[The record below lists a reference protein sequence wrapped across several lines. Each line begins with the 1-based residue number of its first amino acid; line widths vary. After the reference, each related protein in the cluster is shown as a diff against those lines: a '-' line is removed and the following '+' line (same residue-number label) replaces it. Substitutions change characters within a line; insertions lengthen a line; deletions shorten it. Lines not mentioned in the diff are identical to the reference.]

1 MAAGRSVVELASVGP
16 TSSSSSSPSHDN
28 RRHHGAIEPHLHT
41 ATLDMLLTVCLAG
54 GVGGGVVGSLLG
66 FAPRGAIALTLEAEQ
81 YERRRRLLNEAD
93 DDAHAWRPE
102 DGAERTILTIVGITL
117 FGFAV
122 SSILVGIW
130 TWRGK
135 EVGGAMEGAGGGA
148 IWGLVAFCCLFFSPA
163 YGLPP
168 ELPGM
173 GECARG
179 VAVSFANFYLQA
191 EAVSFEDIDRE
202 RITRPPSPSTRS

>member
-1 MAAGRSVVELASVGP
+1 MATARSVAEL
-16 TSSSSSSPSHDN
+16 TSLGRPASSSPSHDLD
-28 RRHHGAIEPHLHT
+28 RRGAIEPHLHT

-54 GVGGGVVGSLLG
+54 GVGGGLAGSLLG

-81 YERRRRLLNEAD
+81 YERRRRLADEAD

-102 DGAERTILTIVGITL
+102 DGAERTILTIVGIAL
-117 FGFAV
+117 FGFAF

-130 TWRGK
+130 TWRGEK
-135 EVGGAMEGAGGGA
+135 VGGAMDGAGGGA
-148 IWGLVAFCCLFFSPA
+148 IWGLVGFSCLFFSPA

-173 GECARG
+173 GECARDE
-179 VAVSFANFYLQA
+179 VSASR
-191 EAVSFEDIDRE
+191 V
-202 RITRPPSPSTRS
+202 